1 MGQKVNPNGI
11 RLGINKTWSSRWF
24 SKSEYAKLLHQ
35 DLEIKKYVEQKLK
48 GEATATYVFG
58 IGGLGQQLTYAIFAR
73 QYIALQSYVAL
84 IAIAFILFTVLA
96 DLLIGVVD
104 PRTRNRHV

>member
-1 MGQKVNPNGI
+1 MGGLIGGTVIIDQI
-11 RLGINKTWSSRWF
+11 
-24 SKSEYAKLLHQ
+24 
-35 DLEIKKYVEQKLK
+35 
-48 GEATATYVFG
+48 FG

-104 PRTRNRHV
+104 PRTRNRNV

>member
-1 MGQKVNPNGI
+1 MITTASLNMGALIGGTVIIDQI
-11 RLGINKTWSSRWF
+11 FAL
-24 SKSEYAKLLHQ
+24 
-35 DLEIKKYVEQKLK
+35 
-48 GEATATYVFG
+48 
-58 IGGLGQQLTYAIFAR
+58 GGLGQQITFAIFAR
-73 QYIALQSYVAL
+73 QYIALQSYIAL

>member
-1 MGQKVNPNGI
+1 MGGLIGGTVIIDQI
-11 RLGINKTWSSRWF
+11 FAL
-24 SKSEYAKLLHQ
+24 
-35 DLEIKKYVEQKLK
+35 
-48 GEATATYVFG
+48 
-58 IGGLGQQLTYAIFAR
+58 GGLGQQITFAIFAR
-73 QYIALQSYVAL
+73 QYIALQSYIAL

>member
-1 MGQKVNPNGI
+1 MGGLIGGTVIIDQI
-11 RLGINKTWSSRWF
+11 FAL
-24 SKSEYAKLLHQ
+24 
-35 DLEIKKYVEQKLK
+35 
-48 GEATATYVFG
+48 
-58 IGGLGQQLTYAIFAR
+58 GGLGQQITYAIFAR

-104 PRTRNRHV
+104 PRTRNRNV

>member
-1 MGQKVNPNGI
+1 MGGLIGGTVIIDQI
-11 RLGINKTWSSRWF
+11 
-24 SKSEYAKLLHQ
+24 
-35 DLEIKKYVEQKLK
+35 
-48 GEATATYVFG
+48 FG

-84 IAIAFILFTVLA
+84 IAIAFILFTVVA

-104 PRTRNRHV
+104 PRTRNRNV